1 MAEPVIEAKG
11 LGIKFAMNRKRR
23 RSLREMLIHGTK
35 RDPNASGAEFWPLR
49 DVSFSIEQGECV
61 GIVGKNGTGKSTLL
75 KIIAGVLIPDEGTV
89 EVRGKV
95 APLLELRAGFNG
107 QLTGRENIYLV
118 GSLHGMSQQTIDER
132 FDEIVEFANIREGY
146 IDMPVRHYSSG
157 MKVRLGFAL
166 ISQLDH
172 PIMLVDEVLAVGDRA
187 FKRKCYR
194 AISRMLEADRTMVLV
209 SHSEG
214 DLRRFCT
221 RGLYM
226 KDGRLVL
233 DTDIDTALAAYQA
246 DAQAEQEAQKAKR
259 AAKQAKAEG
268 AQAAGAAGRNQAA
281 ETGDTGETGQADQ
294 PAAPPGPGAPSDSA
308 APEGSGTPA
317 APSEDPADPAQGSGD
332 RTPGRGD
339 DRAA

>member
-1 MAEPVIEAKG
+1 MAEPVIEATG

-49 DVSFSIEQGECV
+49 DVSFSIQQGECV

-75 KIIAGVLIPDEGTV
+75 KLIAGVLIPDEGTV

-132 FDEIVEFANIREGY
+132 FDEIVEFANLREGY

-166 ISQLDH
+166 ISQLEH

-194 AISRMLEADRTMVLV
+194 AISRMLEDDRTMVLV
-209 SHSEG
+209 SHSEN

-233 DTDIDTALAAYQA
+233 DADIDTALAAYQA
-246 DAQAEQEAQKAKR
+246 DAQAEQEAQQAKR
-259 AAKQAKAEG
+259 AAKEAKGSPAATDAGGAEESTDTG
-268 AQAAGAAGRNQAA
+268 APTEAGAGTAEAA
-281 ETGDTGETGQADQ
+281 AD
-294 PAAPPGPGAPSDSA
+294 PAADPA
-308 APEGSGTPA
+308 APEGGTGPA
-317 APSEDPADPAQGSGD
+317 GGD
-332 RTPGRGD
+332 RTTGRGD